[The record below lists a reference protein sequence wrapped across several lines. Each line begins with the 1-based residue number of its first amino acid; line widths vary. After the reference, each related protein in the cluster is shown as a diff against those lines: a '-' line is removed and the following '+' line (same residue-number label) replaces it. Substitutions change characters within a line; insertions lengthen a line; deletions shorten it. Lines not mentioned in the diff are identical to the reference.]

1 VFAFVTARSAFA
13 AGEATVVVIDRV
25 LFEVLVSVLPLVA
38 LTELVRIVPLATVE
52 ATRTTTVNV
61 TVVRM
66 GKLGLEQRTVPAEPT
81 AGVTQD
87 QPAGGAAET
96 KVVPGGR
103 TSVTEAFGA
112 AFGPRL
118 RSWKV

>member
-1 VFAFVTARSAFA
+1 MSAFVTARSAFA
-13 AGEATVVVIDRV
+13 AGEATVVVIDTV
-25 LFEVLVSVLPLVA
+25 LFEMFVSVLPLVA

-52 ATRTTTVNV
+52 GMPTTTVNV
-61 TVVRM
+61 TVVKA
-66 GKLGLEQRTVPAEPT
+66 KLASEQRTVPDEPT

-87 QPAGGAAET
+87 QPVGGEAET

-118 RSWKV
+118 RS